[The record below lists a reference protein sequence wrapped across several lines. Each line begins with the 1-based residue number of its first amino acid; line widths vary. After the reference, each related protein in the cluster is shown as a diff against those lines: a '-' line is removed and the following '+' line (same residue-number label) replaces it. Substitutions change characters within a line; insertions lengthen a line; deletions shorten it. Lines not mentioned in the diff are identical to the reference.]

1 MKRITTILLLTTAL
15 SAHGQSALTLQQ
27 CMQYAVEHNHEVKRV
42 ALELDNYEANLTE
55 AAVSFLPSV
64 NASVSGQYNFG
75 RTIDQKTNVYN
86 DVNTFNNSTSLN
98 ASMPLFDGFNRWHA
112 LRAAKAGTLMGRL
125 ALRQQ
130 QDQTALQVL
139 QAVTNLLYYEGLV
152 QMAAEKQKETEL
164 LLRQTRLLTEVGR
177 KSPTELALVEAQL
190 AEADYELTRQQNLHA
205 SALLELKKTMAY
217 PMEDSIALAVKA
229 LPSTEEVSLSS
240 LPDIAQHAS
249 VQRAYYQMQ
258 ASRQQWKQ
266 SRAGLYPTISL
277 NAGLNTGYFK
287 TLHVDVDPTFHAQ
300 YKNNLGKYIGATLSI
315 PLFNNLQQVSQVRR
329 ARNNMQMAQEQYEQQ
344 QLELEKL
351 SREAWQDWQGYRQ
364 QALQMQKKSEADS
377 LAYSLTRRQFEEG
390 LCTAIDLHTVRSQWL
405 NSKAMLLQCRLMVM
419 VKQQLVRYYNGET
432 IWIE

>member
-1 MKRITTILLLTTAL
+1 
-15 SAHGQSALTLQQ
+15 
-27 CMQYAVEHNHEVKRV
+27 
-42 ALELDNYEANLTE
+42 
-55 AAVSFLPSV
+55 
-64 NASVSGQYNFG
+64 
-75 RTIDQKTNVYN
+75 
-86 DVNTFNNSTSLN
+86 
-98 ASMPLFDGFNRWHA
+98 
-112 LRAAKAGTLMGRL
+112 
-125 ALRQQ
+125 
-130 QDQTALQVL
+130 
-139 QAVTNLLYYEGLV
+139 
-152 QMAAEKQKETEL
+152 
-164 LLRQTRLLTEVGR
+164 
-177 KSPTELALVEAQL
+177 
-190 AEADYELTRQQNLHA
+190 
-205 SALLELKKTMAY
+205 
-217 PMEDSIALAVKA
+217 
-229 LPSTEEVSLSS
+229 
-240 LPDIAQHAS
+240 
-249 VQRAYYQMQ
+249 MQ

-300 YKNNLGKYIGATLSI
+300 YKNNLGKYVGATLSI
-315 PLFNNLQQVSQVRR
+315 PLFNNLQHVSQVRR